1 MGAALGLARAVA
13 VRSPDQSP
21 GPFVL
26 SPYALT
32 CQVTTRAIP
41 LNARENAVTRE
52 APSCPARGTARAEQR
67 TKAAA
72 KKRGEGTGSDGS
84 PGHRPL
90 HRRARRC
97 VRDLPGP
104 CLTPAVARR
113 LGEGEAGAG
122 RGDFRVSF
130 QACGPSGQ
138 GHNQPPSARALSP
151 RSHCFRGQTLHSA
164 SGKGNRKVIPVC
176 SFNIL

>member
-1 MGAALGLARAVA
+1 MRDRVLERPAQKCLARRPPPQGAPLSAALLRTPVALSGAHHCVVLTPHPGPESRGNSLLVFLSVIPTDCNRSSAQFVGGRERGVGAALGLARAVA

-72 KKRGEGTGSDGS
+72 KK
-84 PGHRPL
+84 
-90 HRRARRC
+90 
-97 VRDLPGP
+97 
-104 CLTPAVARR
+104 
-113 LGEGEAGAG
+113 
-122 RGDFRVSF
+122 
-130 QACGPSGQ
+130 
-138 GHNQPPSARALSP
+138 
-151 RSHCFRGQTLHSA
+151 
-164 SGKGNRKVIPVC
+164 
-176 SFNIL
+176 